1 MKSLTVDP
9 RSAVP
14 PFEQIRGQIAS
25 LVSAGTLRPGDRLPP
40 VRQLAADLGLA
51 VGTVN
56 RAYRELEA
64 EGIVITRRRTGTHIT
79 EAVKPRNADEAA
91 QLLNDAARAYV
102 RAALGLG
109 VTGEAALGAV
119 AEAVEQAAA
128 AEAAAIETTAASAAS
143 AASEAAASGEAGDS
157 TATPPA
163 GVVRPSHRSCSAN
176 S

>member
-14 PFEQIRGQIAS
+14 PFEQIRGQIAN

-51 VGTVN
+51 AGTVN

-79 EAVKPRNADEAA
+79 EAVKPRTAAESA
-91 QLLNDAARAYV
+91 QLLNDAARVYV
-102 RAALGLG
+102 RTALALG
-109 VTGEAALGAV
+109 VTGEAALSAV
-119 AEAVEQAAA
+119 AEAVAQAAA
-128 AEAAAIETTAASAAS
+128 ATATETATTASRAETAGGAANPI
-143 AASEAAASGEAGDS
+143 S
-157 TATPPA
+157 T
-163 GVVRPSHRSCSAN
+163 SHRSCSAN

>member
-1 MKSLTVDP
+1 VKSLTVDP

-14 PFEQIRGQIAS
+14 PFEQIRSQIAN

-79 EAVKPRNADEAA
+79 EAVKPRTAAESA

-102 RAALGLG
+102 RTALALG
-109 VTGEAALGAV
+109 VTGEAALSAV
-119 AEAVEQAAA
+119 AEAVEQAMAATAA
-128 AEAAAIETTAASAAS
+128 AAGATAAPTTT
-143 AASEAAASGEAGDS
+143 AASGEAGNPIS
-157 TATPPA
+157 T
-163 GVVRPSHRSCSAN
+163 SHSSCSAN